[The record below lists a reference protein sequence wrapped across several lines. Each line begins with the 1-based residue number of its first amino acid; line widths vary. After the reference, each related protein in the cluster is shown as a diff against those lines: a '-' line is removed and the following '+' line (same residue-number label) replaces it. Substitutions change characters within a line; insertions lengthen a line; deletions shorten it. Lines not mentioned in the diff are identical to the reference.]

1 MSEIGGSIMGENNT
15 RKSLTLNEQQNK
27 IIKIL
32 KTAAFC
38 LAIVSYFATAYG
50 LSNYVF
56 DGANQWQAYMYSFG
70 IQATLFV
77 LSLGLPNHIKKAK
90 DGVKTWLKWV
100 WFGFIILLDVVFVFV
115 SSFFSWVF
123 ICEQV
128 YKATK
133 IDDAQVRLEN
143 EFKKVKSEIE
153 AYVEEGTK
161 AAQNEAIEQ
170 LTAYGVIDAND
181 GGTVGGASS
190 SISSFDFEKW
200 YDDIIKELKG
210 IQAPIHDEPDN
221 DRKRKEINNKAI
233 LDKVFDNDDSLT
245 NLLVNA
251 LAEIDFL
258 RQNDLKQLESFRDR
272 LHGFAIDLNT
282 ESDKIK
288 GNLATIVRCGN
299 CESYRNTAPNID
311 KIIQKVEFYTSETKT
326 GKLDKVIENLGN
338 SQDASKEIIM
348 LIYSNLGGGSNGT
361 ADIESYLKT
370 LNEDFLNSVKSA
382 APGAIKEKAQI
393 SGKLN
398 SSVKDYLRFLEA
410 KEELKKM
417 DISDID
423 LPEVDKVDA
432 KDSKEEKQAK
442 EQKNEAAVND
452 WQTGWKGKIDELIG
466 VVSNLPETVIYSIDE
481 PDNTPVPN
489 KTADFMDRLSDLLRN
504 ETNDLN
510 ALDSALHLV
519 SSKYCA
525 LAIIAII
532 FALFCDT
539 AAVGVGLLIYA
550 LEKKQNDQQQH

>member
-1 MSEIGGSIMGENNT
+1 MGENNT
-15 RKSLTLNEQQNK
+15 RRSLTLNEQQNK

-90 DGVKTWLKWV
+90 DGVRTWLKWV
-100 WFGFIILLDVVFVFV
+100 WFGFIILLDVAFVFV

-153 AYVEEGTK
+153 AYVEKGTE

-170 LTAYGVIDAND
+170 LTAYGVIDAAD
-181 GGTVGGASS
+181 GGDGVGGASS
-190 SISSFDFEKW
+190 SIGSFDFKQG
-200 YDDIIKELKG
+200 YDDIINELRKIQEPISGEPDDDRDKKEL
-210 IQAPIHDEPDN
+210 A
-221 DRKRKEINNKAI
+221 NKAVY
-233 LDKVFDNDDSLT
+233 DRVFEDDDSFI
-245 NLLVNA
+245 NIFINA
-251 LAEIDFL
+251 LENIDFSK
-258 RQNDLKQLESFRDR
+258 QNDLKQLEGLRNTLINILIDAESRNVAAQKIPSSFEHYR
-272 LHGFAIDLNT
+272 
-282 ESDKIK
+282 
-288 GNLATIVRCGN
+288 N
-299 CESYRNTAPNID
+299 CASYRKAEPNTYN
-311 KIIQKVEFYTSETKT
+311 KIIQTIEIYTNDTDS
-326 GKLDKVIENLGN
+326 GKLDKAIENLGN

-361 ADIESYLKT
+361 ADIESYLRT
-370 LNEDFLNSVKSA
+370 LNEDFLNSVKSD

-410 KEELKKM
+410 KEKLKKM

-432 KDSKEEKQAK
+432 EDSKEEKQAK

-466 VVSNLPETVIYSIDE
+466 VVSNLPETVIYSGDE

-510 ALDSALHLV
+510 ALDSALHLI
-519 SSKYCA
+519 SSKYSA
-525 LAIIAII
+525 LAIIAAI
-532 FALFCDT
+532 FAFFCDA

-550 LEKKQNDQQQH
+550 LEKKNNTQ